1 MRLNGGSLM
10 RIWYTCRCGQERILT
25 AIHTVEP
32 RICALCGAPINP
44 KYVERQ
50 SQPPFP
56 QPVAGFEWLKKEN
69 LEYGYWWAG
78 YALFLIYVVG
88 IRIRREY
95 GLPTGKGGFLEFLL
109 DWGPFSF
116 IIIMFIQNWHYIQ
129 KQEERK
135 KVLRV
140 QFAEEKAAD
149 QK

>member
-1 MRLNGGSLM
+1 M

-56 QPVAGFEWLKKEN
+56 QPVEGFEWLKKEN

-78 YALFLIYVVG
+78 YALFLIFVAAVQ
-88 IRIRREY
+88 IRRAY

-109 DWGPFSF
+109 DWGSFSF
-116 IIIMFIQNWHYIQ
+116 IIIMLIQSWHYKQ
-129 KQEERK
+129 KQAERN
-135 KVLRV
+135 KVLHV

>member
-1 MRLNGGSLM
+1 M
-10 RIWYTCRCGQERILT
+10 RIWYTCRCGKESILT

-44 KYVERQ
+44 KDVERQ

-56 QPVAGFEWLKKEN
+56 QPVEGFEWLKKEN

-78 YALFLIYVVG
+78 YALFVIFVAAV
-88 IRIRREY
+88 RIRRAY
-95 GLPTGKGGFLEFLL
+95 GLPTGTGGFMEFLL
-109 DWGPFSF
+109 NWGTFSC
-116 IIIMFIQNWHYIQ
+116 IIIAFIQNWHYKQ
-129 KQEERK
+129 KQAEREK
-135 KVLRV
+135 ILRV